1 MAKLEYATVQLENG
15 KILDGKKIGEL
26 VEEIINKFSEEGLTC
41 NEAKYVLEKTG
52 EILGEYSI
60 VQAVN

>member
-1 MAKLEYATVQLENG
+1 MAKLEYETVQLNNG
-15 KILDGKKIGEL
+15 KILDGKKTGEL

-41 NEAKYVLEKTG
+41 VEAKYVLKKIR